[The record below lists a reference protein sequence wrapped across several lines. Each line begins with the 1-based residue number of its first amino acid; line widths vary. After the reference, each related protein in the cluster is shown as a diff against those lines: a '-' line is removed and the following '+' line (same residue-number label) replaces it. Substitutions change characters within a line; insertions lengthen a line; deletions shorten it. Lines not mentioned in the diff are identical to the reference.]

1 MCTVS
6 FVKRN
11 GIAILTSNRDE
22 KVLRGGALAPKVAI
36 VNGKKIIFPRDA
48 KAGGTWFAASED
60 GNVAVLLNG
69 AFQDHLKK
77 ENYRKSRGLIML
89 DIIGA
94 DAPHQEFETIDL
106 ENIEPFTVIL
116 NADQKLFQL
125 VWDGDKKNRTE
136 LDTNM
141 DYIWSSVTL
150 YSSEI
155 IYQRQQWFK
164 QFLLNNPIPNK
175 NDLRNFHA
183 NTSNEDQENG
193 LIINRA
199 NIYKTLSIT
208 QAEVLDTQ
216 TNIYHSDLMLNQFHV
231 SSIARGASLT
241 TLHE

>member
-1 MCTVS
+1 M
-6 FVKRN
+6 
-11 GIAILTSNRDE
+11 AI
-22 KVLRGGALAPKVAI
+22 
-36 VNGKKIIFPRDA
+36 
-48 KAGGTWFAASED
+48 
-60 GNVAVLLNG
+60 
-69 AFQDHLKK
+69 
-77 ENYRKSRGLIML
+77 
-89 DIIGA
+89 
-94 DAPHQEFETIDL
+94 
-106 ENIEPFTVIL
+106 
-116 NADQKLFQL
+116 
-125 VWDGDKKNRTE
+125 KKNRTE
-136 LDTNM
+136 LDTNK

-150 YSSEI
+150 YSSEV

-175 NDLRNFHA
+175 DDLRNFHA

-231 SSIARGASLT
+231 SSIARGASLI